1 MPTIIIAIND
11 IGELMNT
18 VSTMRIRQELGDI
31 LNRVSLKH
39 DEFIVERKGKQ
50 LAAIV
55 PVDTLLAM
63 RKVAA
68 SKILKVMEENAKYG
82 VDAETAEKIANDAK
96 HKSRKRR

>member
-1 MPTIIIAIND
+1 MIIFANANIITIVVVIID

-31 LNRVSLKH
+31 VNRVSLKH

-63 RKVAA
+63 R
-68 SKILKVMEENAKYG
+68 
-82 VDAETAEKIANDAK
+82 
-96 HKSRKRR
+96 